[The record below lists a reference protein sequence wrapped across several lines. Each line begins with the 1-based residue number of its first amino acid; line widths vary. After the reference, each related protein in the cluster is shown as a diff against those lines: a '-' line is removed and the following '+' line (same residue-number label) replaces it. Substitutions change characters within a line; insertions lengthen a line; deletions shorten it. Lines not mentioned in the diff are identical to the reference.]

1 MRAAACGVW
10 PHRSALLAV
19 SVDSHGRAA
28 HPLCLPRTDPARW
41 ELLLHVALLGACPL
55 VLPDSLARTDC
66 LSTLALAEGLTVWLA
81 PTSLV
86 HAVRTVAGL
95 TTGPP
100 ARTAAALA
108 RLPLSPLLSAHLRR
122 LPPLDDRQLPLL

>member
-1 MRAAACGVW
+1 VW
-10 PHRSALLAV
+10 PHRSAYLAV
-19 SVDSHGRAA
+19 SVDWQGRAA
-28 HPLCLPRTDPARW
+28 HPLSFSRTAQARW
-41 ELLLHVALLGACPL
+41 ELLLHLSLLGACPL
-55 VLPDSLARTDC
+55 VLPGAMAQTDSL
-66 LSTLALAEGLTVWLA
+66 SNLAQLEGLTVWLA

-108 RLPLSPLLSAHLRR
+108 RLPLSPILSAHLRR